1 MWLNITQKE
10 SGIRGRF
17 TAGRIC
23 RRLCTSP
30 GRIARELLKLYHGNG
45 KHTIRK
51 AEKEITQMN
60 MFLVVLALMPGIVAL
75 RNIVVELRKIKSK
88 TTKETYN
95 VSRS

>member
-1 MWLNITQKE
+1 
-10 SGIRGRF
+10 
-17 TAGRIC
+17 
-23 RRLCTSP
+23 
-30 GRIARELLKLYHGNG
+30 
-45 KHTIRK
+45 
-51 AEKEITQMN
+51 MN